1 MVESHACSGLF
12 PRHTIWRDVGLSDLV
27 FQPHGSLPAL
37 RENGFH
43 STGECP
49 PPFCVTQSDK
59 STELVDNGREGGE
72 LGQIKESKHP
82 EEHLKL

>member
-37 RENGFH
+37 RE
-43 STGECP
+43 SAP